1 MITATTALLSVDESR
16 RADKLAVRSG
26 VTLDALM
33 ENAGAAIA
41 CEIERRW
48 SPLRVT
54 VLCGPGNNG
63 GDGFVVAR
71 LLKNSGWTVR
81 VALLGRCESL
91 TGEAALNA
99 GRWDGEVLPLNGDM
113 LEGCGLVVDALF
125 GAGLSRP
132 LDGAARAAVEAIGK
146 RGIPCVAVD
155 VPSGIDGDSGE
166 LLGAAPHA
174 VLTVTFCRRKPGHL
188 LLPGRLYAGE
198 VVVAD
203 IGIPEAAV
211 DEIGPRCFENTPP
224 LWLES
229 FPRPGLLDHKY
240 SRGHAVVVGGEAM
253 TGAARLA
260 ARSGLRAGAG
270 IVTVACPPGA
280 AAIYAVYMPGVLTYP
295 ISESREFDEFLDD
308 LRIRALLVGPGN
320 GVTKITKERT
330 FSALASGRPCVLDAD
345 ALSVFEDD
353 PDVLFKA
360 IRGPCLLTPHE
371 GEFRR
376 LFSIEGDKLFRA
388 REAARKS
395 GAVLL
400 LKCGDSVIAAPDGRA
415 AIVANAP
422 PDLATAGAGDVLAGI
437 ALGLLAQEME
447 PFEAAAAAA
456 WIHGEAG
463 RNVGPGLIAEDLPDA
478 LLPVLRYLRK
488 QVGRDSKRGE

>member
-1 MITATTALLSVDESR
+1 MTAATTALLSVEEAR
-16 RADKLAVRSG
+16 RADGFAVRSG
-26 VTLDALM
+26 VSLDALM

-41 CEIERRW
+41 REIERRW
-48 SPLRVT
+48 SPLPVT

-81 VALLGRCESL
+81 VALLGRREAL
-91 TGEAALNA
+91 VGEAARNA
-99 GRWDGEVLPLNGDM
+99 GRWSGEVLPLDGDV

-132 LDGAARAAVEAIGK
+132 LEGAARAAVETIGK

-155 VPSGIDGDSGE
+155 VPSGIDGNSGAV
-166 LLGAAPHA
+166 LGAAPRA
-174 VLTVTFCRRKPGHL
+174 RLTVTFCRRKPGHL
-188 LLPGRLYAGE
+188 LLPGRLHAGE

-203 IGIPEAAV
+203 IGIPEAALE
-211 DEIGPRCFENTPP
+211 EIGPRSFENAPP
-224 LWLES
+224 LWIDS
-229 FPRPGLLDHKY
+229 FPRPNLLDHKY
-240 SRGHAVVVGGEAM
+240 SRGHAVVVGGETM

-260 ARSGLRAGAG
+260 ARAGLRAGAG
-270 IVTVACPPGA
+270 ILTIACPPGA
-280 AAIYAVYMPGVLTYP
+280 VAIYAVYMPGVLTRS
-295 ISESREFDEFLDD
+295 ISRSREFEAFLDD
-308 LRIRALLVGPGN
+308 SRIRALLVGPGN
-320 GVTKITKERT
+320 GVTKTTRARAL
-330 FSALASGRPCVLDAD
+330 SALASGRPCVLDAD

-353 PDVLFKA
+353 PDALFGA

-376 LFSIEGDKLFRA
+376 LFRIEGDKLLRA
-388 REAARKS
+388 REAAKKS

-400 LKCGDSVIAAPDGRA
+400 LKGGDSVIAAPDGRA

-437 ALGLLAQEME
+437 ALGLLAQGME

-456 WIHGEAG
+456 WLHGEAG
-463 RNVGPGLIAEDLPDA
+463 RHIGPGLIAEDLPDA
-478 LLPVLRYLRK
+478 LLPVLRRLRA
-488 QVGRDSKRGE
+488 